1 MTPQKSRQPEKKS
14 RRQPI
19 GRIVGAFGI
28 RGQVK
33 VEPMTDFMERFGK
46 GRKLWIGDDPYTVE
60 TCSMH
65 KGRPLVK
72 LSGVDTID
80 AAEKLQWTYLES
92 ATRQK
97 PILEEG
103 EFMTEDL
110 IGLRVVTESGELLG
124 KVDDVQ
130 SFPAHDTLIVG
141 AIMIP
146 AVKAFVKD
154 VDLASGQLVVC
165 LIPGMRPEDVD
176 VE

>member
-1 MTPQKSRQPEKKS
+1 
-14 RRQPI
+14 
-19 GRIVGAFGI
+19 
-28 RGQVK
+28 
-33 VEPMTDFMERFGK
+33 
-46 GRKLWIGDDPYTVE
+46 
-60 TCSMH
+60 MH

-72 LSGVDTID
+72 LSGIDTID

-97 PILEEG
+97 PILEED

-141 AIMIP
+141 TIMIP